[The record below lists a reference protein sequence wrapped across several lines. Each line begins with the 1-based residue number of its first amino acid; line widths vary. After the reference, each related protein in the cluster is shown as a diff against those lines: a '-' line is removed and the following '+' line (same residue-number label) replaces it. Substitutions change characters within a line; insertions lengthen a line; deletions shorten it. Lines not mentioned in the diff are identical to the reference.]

1 MMRIRGMKRIAA
13 LVIISFG
20 YLTVAQELTWYVEGI
35 LFVGNDH
42 IQHNELIP
50 LMKLQPPDFFTRTE
64 YSFSKLVDDISV
76 IKQYYY
82 EKGYLSASVQLT
94 GIERD
99 TAIHGV
105 AIRLRISEGVQ
116 TIVNSIVFCGNTIFS
131 DSLLSTFIS
140 LKENAPLDSVAYER
154 SGWII
159 KDSLAGRGYHFSTI
173 DRSIHINKKQDSASI
188 IYEIEKG
195 PIVLRGGLE
204 IIGTEDVKRKI
215 VEREVVMEK
224 GEVMTAFE
232 IARSIRRLYGT
243 GLFDYVILEPLDTGS
258 VTSEM
263 DTVTVPVL
271 IQVVEADMFSIE
283 LGGGYNTEDGFY
295 GTGEASYAN
304 LFSLGHRISLSTRL
318 STDLSF
324 AQLVY
329 SYPWIF
335 GVPLFSDLIAFI
347 ERQEEIDFTGL
358 FTGGLLSVNS
368 HIDRRS
374 WYRTWIQ
381 VENTLW
387 LQGIEPGENIG
398 DDTRGNFVLLGAGY
412 TRDQRNNLL
421 NPGKG
426 FFGFVEGEIAGPW
439 IPWSDKFYRFK
450 GDVRGY
456 YSILQNTFK
465 FASALFAGYVMEY
478 GTDRN
483 VPPQELFR
491 VGKGGV
497 RPVRGY
503 DDEAVVFSDDNTGGG
518 KLALILTP
526 LEISFPIYRI
536 LKGALFI
543 DCGRIWQSP
552 DDIGL
557 NDLKWSVGP
566 GLRLVN
572 LPIGLVRL
580 DYGIRL
586 DGDPDLEGRIHFGIG
601 ATF

>member
-1 MMRIRGMKRIAA
+1 MMRIRGMKQIAA
-13 LVIISFG
+13 LVIIFFG

-35 LFVGNDH
+35 RFVGNDH
-42 IQHNELIP
+42 IQRNELIP

-82 EKGYLSASVQLT
+82 GKGYLSASVQLA
-94 GIERD
+94 GIEKD

-116 TIVNSIVFCGNTIFS
+116 TIVNPIVFYGNTIFS
-131 DSLLSTFIS
+131 DSLLSTFIP
-140 LKENAPLDSVAYER
+140 LKENAPLDSVTYER
-154 SGWII
+154 SGRII

-173 DRSIHINKKQDSASI
+173 DRSIQINEKQDSASV
-188 IYEIEKG
+188 IYEIEAG
-195 PIVLRGGLE
+195 PVVLRGSLE
-204 IIGTEDVKRKI
+204 IIGTEDIKRKI
-215 VEREVVMEK
+215 VEREVIMEK
-224 GEVMTAFE
+224 GEVMTSFE
-232 IARSIRRLYGT
+232 IAHSIRRLYGT
-243 GLFDYVILEPLDTGS
+243 GLFDYVILEPLDTGF

-368 HIDRRS
+368 HLDRRS

-381 VENTLW
+381 VKNTLW
-387 LQGIEPGENIG
+387 LQGIEPGENID

-421 NPGKG
+421 NPGNG

-503 DDEAVVFSDDNTGGG
+503 DDEAVVFSDDNAGGG